1 MALQRLILDEDR
13 DRMTRPTTRAELLD
27 QAEREFERLF
37 EIVDE
42 VPASRLETPGA
53 CESWSVKDLL
63 SHLDAW
69 HRLFIGW
76 EADGASGGTPDM
88 PASGYSWKET
98 PALNEHLQG
107 LAAADVWD
115 DVVAKLRESHDQV
128 IDVIASYGDEDLFT
142 KRRFAW
148 TGSTSVGSYAV
159 SATSSHYAW
168 ATKLIRAWARAAS
181 DS

>member
-1 MALQRLILDEDR
+1 MALQRLLRAGER
-13 DRMTRPTTRAELLD
+13 DRMPRPTTRAELLD
-27 QAEREFERLF
+27 QADREFERLF
-37 EIVDE
+37 EVVDG
-42 VPASRLETPGA
+42 VSAARLETPGA
-53 CESWSVKDLL
+53 CETWSVKDLL
-63 SHLDAW
+63 AHLDAW

-76 EADGASGGTPDM
+76 EASGASGGTPDM

-98 PALNEHLQG
+98 PALNEHLHG
-107 LAAADVWD
+107 LAAADAWD

-128 IDVIASYGDEDLFT
+128 VDLIASYSDEDLFT

-159 SATSSHYAW
+159 SATSSHYTW
-168 ATKLIRAWARAAS
+168 AAKLIRAWAGALS